1 MKKTSFSILT
11 LSLVILLIQPAP
23 ADATIPVEIRKL
35 TDRVYVCDVACGKYF
50 IPVIVSEE
58 GLIIVDST
66 MYLSYA
72 SQVRATIKEM
82 LGRDDYKYL
91 INTHYHWD
99 HTCGNQ
105 VFSEATVI
113 AHEFTLEDMKEF
125 TDDFQGFIDRRKEIY
140 GKKGDENT
148 VRLHDELG
156 KGFVA
161 TPPEKTFTDKMT
173 LELKDMNI
181 ILYHTGIDGANPTL
195 FNHTRSD
202 IFIYIQDEKVLCVGD
217 SYYKKEWLQTSPQG
231 DDLELLNGVLKFAI
245 KKGYEVEHVIFG
257 HDPPISK

>member
-1 MKKTSFSILT
+1 M
-11 LSLVILLIQPAP
+11 LLIQPAP
-23 ADATIPVEIRKL
+23 ADEKVPVEINKL
-35 TDRVYVCDVACGKYF
+35 TDRVYVCDVAAGKYF

-66 MYLSYA
+66 MYPSYA
-72 SQVRATIKEM
+72 KQLRAKFKEK

-105 VFSEATVI
+105 VFSDATVI
-113 AHEFTLEDMKEF
+113 AHEFTLEDMKKF
-125 TDDFQGFIDRRKEIY
+125 TDDFQGFIDRRKEIF
-140 GKKGDENT
+140 GKRGDENR
-148 VRLHDELG
+148 VRLHDEHG
-156 KGFVA
+156 KEFVA
-161 TPPEKTFTDKMT
+161 TPPEKTFADKMK

-181 ILYHTGIDGANPTL
+181 SLYHTGLEGAKPTL

-202 IFIYIQDEKVLCVGD
+202 IFIYIHDEKVLCVGD
-217 SYYKKEWLQTSPQG
+217 SYYKKEWLHTPPQG
-231 DDLELLNGVLKFAI
+231 DDLELLNGFLKIAI
-245 KKGYEVEHVIFG
+245 QEGCEIEHVIFG